1 MSVANIWKHSGAF
14 CKCTRWLR
22 NFIAKG
28 WFRSAAKLAF
38 SLLWSASNG
47 SNFFISTPIHAP
59 FEALDFWL
67 PKIWNDIWYASNGL
81 WEVLQKCQTVDVHLN
96 SSCCF
101 HPCILDLFLAKDYK
115 APKLDFFMLMSFQLL
130 CHGFLRTLLD
140 FGLLWWSNYYQ
151 KHQNL
156 HNLIRND
163 CLIC

>member
-1 MSVANIWKHSGAF
+1 MA
-14 CKCTRWLR
+14 
-22 NFIAKG
+22 AK
-28 WFRSAAKLAF
+28 FRSQRLISQRCEIGF
-38 SLLWSASNG
+38 NLLWSASNG
-47 SNFFISTPIHAP
+47 SNFFISTPIHVP

-67 PKIWNDIWYASNGL
+67 PNIWNDIWYASNGL

-101 HPCILDLFLAKDYK
+101 HPCILDLFLPKDYK

-130 CHGFLRTLLD
+130 FHGFLRTLLD
-140 FGLLWWSNYYQ
+140 LGLLWWSNYYQ

-156 HNLIRND
+156 HNLIRNN